1 MGIVVWHASMS
12 LDGFIAGPD
21 DAMEW
26 VFGYDEPQGIDEI
39 IASVG
44 ALLVGRNTYMVGFKD
59 DQVEGAQEAYGGRWH
74 GPQFVL
80 AHDPSSLPRGE
91 GVTFF
96 AGDVRIAVE
105 QARAAAGD
113 KNVEVLGANVAR
125 QCIEAGVLDEIFVH
139 IVPVLLGAGV
149 RLYGPG
155 PETKLETIDVTRAG
169 QTTSMRLRV
178 LK

>member
-1 MGIVVWHASMS
+1 VSKVSTHMTMS

-26 VFGYDEPQGIDEI
+26 VFEYDEPAGIDDV
-39 IASVG
+39 IASTG
-44 ALLVGRNTYMVGFKD
+44 ALLVGHNTYMIGFKE
-59 DQVEGAQEAYGGRWH
+59 DQIAGAQEAYGGRWH

-80 AHDPSSLPRGE
+80 THDASLPRGE
-91 GVTFF
+91 GVTFL
-96 AGDVRIAVE
+96 AVDIVDAVV

-113 KNVEVLGANVAR
+113 RNVEVLGANVAR
-125 QCIEAGVLDEIFVH
+125 QCIEAGVLDEIFLHV
-139 IVPVLLGAGV
+139 VPVLLGAGV

-155 PETKLETIDVTRAG
+155 PETKLECINVTRAG
-169 QTTSMRLRV
+169 QTTSMRFRV

>member
-1 MGIVVWHASMS
+1 MGKVVWHATMS

-21 DAMEW
+21 DAMDW
-26 VFGYDEPQGIDEI
+26 AFDYDEPADIDEI

-44 ALLVGRNTYMVGFKD
+44 ALLVGRNTYMVGFKE
-59 DQVEGAQEAYGGRWH
+59 DQVEDAQEAYGGRWH

-80 AHDPSSLPRGE
+80 THDASLPRGDD
-91 GVTFF
+91 VTFL
-96 AGDVRIAVE
+96 AVDIADAVA

-113 KNVEVLGANVAR
+113 KNVEVLGADVAR

-139 IVPVLLGAGV
+139 VVPVLLGAGV

-155 PETKLETIDVTRAG
+155 PMTKLEAIDVTTAG
-169 QTTSMRLRV
+169 QTASMRFRV